1 MTNKKGFKAF
11 PKRAN
16 RLKEV
21 SLRKFAVFVVITLIA
36 ITTSAEAVNAITT
49 AQNTA
54 PSASR
59 YNPGSNIV
67 NLAVGQAQTFIVKGT
82 DPDGNLRGTEW
93 YLNGNYQIS
102 HFTLSG
108 TSGIDSWS
116 YTFNTAGTYMVEAL
130 VFDSLNAYSSP
141 SAAWTVVVDSASI
154 TSFSP
159 PAGAKKPGDTIS
171 LLVTVKNTGVNT
183 RPYWVGLSYQKPD
196 GTWFN
201 VPPQQ
206 TNILIPNGQQTLT
219 FNWNLPLNAPAGAYN
234 ARASIWN
241 NYNSSSNS
249 MIEPKYNQ
257 KDAAS
262 EFTVTSNPFKF
273 QSRALYVWGEASTI
287 LQNSTEADSLIQ
299 FSKKHNISTL
309 FFYTSTL
316 ELSSNPQQFKNFIAK
331 AHNNNMYVHALNGDP
346 TWTTDHQPAANYIN
360 TVISYNKNS
369 QINEKFDGINLDV
382 EPYAL
387 YSWEK
392 DSYGNSLT
400 LAESS
405 VNTNLATQY
414 LQLLSTVKS
423 IISTSGETIT
433 FGVDIPFW
441 FDGNGFELIYNGN
454 SKLLSSH
461 VQDIT
466 DFIAI
471 MDYTDSYSNAIAWAA
486 GEVNYGSAAG
496 KYVVIAFETQKLN
509 SPESTFYEEGA
520 TGLENAIQQVNNSF
534 SLKLSFKGFA
544 IHHYGSY
551 KVLTGV
557 Y

>member
-1 MTNKKGFKAF
+1 MTNGKSFKAF
-11 PKRAN
+11 PKRAY
-16 RLKEV
+16 RSKEV
-21 SLRKFAVFVVITLIA
+21 SLRKFAVFVVITLIV
-36 ITTSAEAVNAITT
+36 ITISAEAVNAITT

-59 YNPGSNIV
+59 YNPGSNII
-67 NLAVGQAQTFIVKGT
+67 NLSVGQAQTFTVKGT

-93 YLNGNYQIS
+93 YLNGSYQIS

-130 VFDSLNAYSSP
+130 VFDSLNAYSSQ
-141 SAAWTVVVDSASI
+141 SAAWTVAVDSAYI

-159 PAGAKKPGDTIS
+159 PVGIKNPGNLIS
-171 LLVTVKNTGVNT
+171 SSVTVKNTGTNT
-183 RPYWVGLSYQKPD
+183 KSYWIGLSYQKPD

-201 VPPQQ
+201 VPPQH
-206 TNILIPNGQQTLT
+206 TNILTPNSQQTLI
-219 FNWNLPLNAPAGAYN
+219 FNWNLPLNAPSGIYN
-234 ARASIWN
+234 ARATIWN
-241 NYNSSSNS
+241 NYNSSANS
-249 MIEPKYNQ
+249 MIEPKYYQ
-257 KDAAS
+257 KDALA
-262 EFTVTSNPFKF
+262 FTVTSNPFKF

-299 FSKKHNISTL
+299 FAKKHNISTL

-316 ELSSNPQQFKNFIAK
+316 ELSSNPQQFKSLIAK
-331 AHNNNMYVHALNGDP
+331 AHNNNLYVHALNGDP
-346 TWTTDHQPAANYIN
+346 TWTTDHQPAASYID

-382 EPYAL
+382 EPYVLA
-387 YSWEK
+387 SWEK

-414 LQLLSTVKS
+414 LQLLSIVKNT
-423 IISTSGETIT
+423 ISTSGETLT
-433 FGVDIPFW
+433 FGADIPFW
-441 FDGNGFELIYNGN
+441 FDANGFGLAYNGD

-461 VQDIT
+461 IQDIT
-466 DFIAI
+466 DFITI
-471 MDYTDSYSNAIAWAA
+471 MDYTDNYNNAIAWAA
-486 GEVNYGSAAG
+486 NEVNYGVAIG
-496 KYVVIAFETQKLN
+496 KYVVIAFETQKLDN
-509 SPESTFYEEGA
+509 SGSTFYYDGA
-520 TGLENAIQQVNNSF
+520 AALEYTIVQVNNSF
-534 SLKLSFKGFA
+534 STKPSFRGFA

-551 KVLTGV
+551 RILTGV